1 MGKIVSSVLGGGG
14 DAGAAQMS
22 SSNNLM
28 KANVAR
34 LEAID
39 IPTIEAQKIALQ
51 NPELVDQLVAE
62 FQQRSQLE
70 DIGQDPRLALANQKV
85 LEQMAGVA
93 ETGGDAQAAL
103 DWAQAR
109 TRGASALQAGMAT
122 ADQQNQA
129 TGTFDSGA
137 RMVGQQAAA
146 QQAAQMQSDAALR
159 IAAEKQNARMAGMQ
173 QMANQAAQMGQQ
185 DLNVKQIAGSANERR
200 LAQAAQAKNA
210 INQFNK
216 QYQINRAN
224 QTSANANQQEIYNKG
239 LQQQQFQNQMSKAT
253 GVTQQQGQ
261 QAANL
266 QAQAAAAQQAQ
277 QAQTGALLNLGG
289 TLGAAAIASDER
301 LKKEIKEYN
310 SSDFLDALS
319 PYKYEYKDKKFGDGE
334 HVGVMAQDLEKTA
347 AGAKLVM
354 DTKEGKMVDY
364 SKAGPAI
371 LASLAEINKRLKKVE
386 DK

>member
-1 MGKIVSSVLGGGG
+1 MSKNAGKSE
-14 DAGAAQMS
+14 MKE
-22 SSNNLM
+22 SNQLM
-28 KANVAR
+28 RDNVAK
-34 LEAID
+34 LEALD

-62 FQQRSQLE
+62 YQQRSQLE
-70 DIGQDPRLALANQKV
+70 DITQDPRLAMANQRV
-85 LEQMAGVA
+85 LEQLAGVA
-93 ETGGDAQAAL
+93 ETGGDAQAVL

-109 TRGASALQAGMAT
+109 NRGASALQAGMST

-137 RMVGQQAAA
+137 RLLGQQAAA

-224 QTSANANQQEIYNKG
+224 QAAANANQQEIYNKG
-239 LQQQQFQNQMSKAT
+239 LQQQQFQNEMAKAT
-253 GVTQQQGQ
+253 GVTGAQNQM
-261 QAANL
+261 ASNL
-266 QAQAAAAQQAQ
+266 QAQGAAAQQAQ
-277 QAQTGALLNLGG
+277 QAQTGAILNLGG
-289 TLGAAAIASDER
+289 TLGAAA
-301 LKKEIKEYN
+301 LKG
-310 SSDFLDALS
+310 SA
-319 PYKYEYKDKKFGDGE
+319 
-334 HVGVMAQDLEKTA
+334 
-347 AGAKLVM
+347 
-354 DTKEGKMVDY
+354 
-364 SKAGPAI
+364 
-371 LASLAEINKRLKKVE
+371 
-386 DK
+386 